1 MIDSYIAQ
9 YGRRLYGLCMSLCA
23 NPVEADDLY
32 QETWLRVLRKI
43 HQYDSNH
50 PFEAWLTQICV
61 NLYRDSLRRK
71 KCNPFYDLF
80 SSTEEKDNQLAA
92 VAGEELPDYSTLYEA
107 VKQLP
112 DKLRITVILHYF
124 QELDVNQTAHVLK
137 IPPGTVKSRLSK
149 ARKLLKEVL
158 KDDIDL

>member
-23 NPVEADDLY
+23 NPTEADDLY

-43 HQYDSNH
+43 HQYDSDYS
-50 PFEAWLTQICV
+50 FEAWLTQICV

-80 SSTEEKDNQLAA
+80 SSTEEKDHELAA
-92 VAGEELPDYSTLYEA
+92 VAGEDPPDYSTLYEA

-124 QELDVNQTAHVLK
+124 QELDVNQTARVLK
-137 IPPGTVKSRLSK
+137 IPPGTVKSRLNK

-158 KDDIDL
+158 KDDIVL